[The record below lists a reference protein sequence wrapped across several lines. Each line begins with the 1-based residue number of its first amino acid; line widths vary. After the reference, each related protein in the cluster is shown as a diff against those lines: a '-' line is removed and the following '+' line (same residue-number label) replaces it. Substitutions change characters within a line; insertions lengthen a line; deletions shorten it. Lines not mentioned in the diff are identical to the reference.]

1 MWKLILILVLVIYLL
16 NKISVVLFRAMGRP
30 QGRPPNSHR
39 GHNDIHA
46 NATERN
52 VTKPGNIKGGEYV
65 DYEEVK

>member
-1 MWKLILILVLVIYLL
+1 MWKLILILILVIYLL

-30 QGRPPNSHR
+30 QGPPPNRDS
-39 GHNDIHA
+39 NDIHA
-46 NATERN
+46 DATGRK